1 MKMPSG
7 IYAHKLEEL
16 IAQRFPAE
24 GREERIER
32 AVRAVRE
39 FCGSFEGKVDLETIK
54 WIAQDVD
61 LLDED

>member
-1 MKMPSG
+1 MTKSR
-7 IYAHKLEEL
+7 AHKLEEL

-39 FCGSFEGKVDLETIK
+39 FCGSFAGKVSEEQLRRICEADLF
-54 WIAQDVD
+54 
-61 LLDED
+61 DEDDED